1 MNIQVPNLLISDE
14 DRDLRETLGAMFR
27 RRGMK
32 VTLAADGQQTLEIL
46 EDRRPHLLLLDLNM
60 PRRSGLD
67 VVKTLQAES
76 VRLPSILM
84 SAQSDDGWVQE
95 ALDAAVFAI
104 QCKPF
109 SIRDI
114 QKIVDR
120 ALSEFHGLAT
130 PQE

>member
-1 MNIQVPNLLISDE
+1 MNIQVPNLLISDD

-76 VRLPSILM
+76 V
-84 SAQSDDGWVQE
+84 
-95 ALDAAVFAI
+95 
-104 QCKPF
+104 
-109 SIRDI
+109 
-114 QKIVDR
+114 
-120 ALSEFHGLAT
+120 
-130 PQE
+130 